1 MLNLFDDSGPPLSKH
16 CQLEGT
22 PRSILEKNKADK
34 SNKCCCTLFTVNSY
48 STYSTENSGISIV
61 MQGALKKSCFPVKP
75 ESLSVQ
81 PISFA
86 EPPHCF
92 VLIEKECMGGHGS
105 SMFQEKKR
113 VPLLMA

>member
-1 MLNLFDDSGPPLSKH
+1 MNYVKSKK
-16 CQLEGT
+16 
-22 PRSILEKNKADK
+22 SSDK
-34 SNKCCCTLFTVNSY
+34 IGEEFYFGTVNSY

-75 ESLSVQ
+75 FCTAL
-81 PISFA
+81 SFA

-105 SMFQEKKR
+105 SIFREKR
-113 VPLLMA
+113 VPL